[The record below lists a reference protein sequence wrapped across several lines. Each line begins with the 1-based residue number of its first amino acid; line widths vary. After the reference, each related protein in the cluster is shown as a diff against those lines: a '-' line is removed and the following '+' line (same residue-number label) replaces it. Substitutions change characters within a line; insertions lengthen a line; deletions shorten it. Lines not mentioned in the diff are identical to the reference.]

1 MDNITLFLKDG
12 KITYRPGETI
22 RGELLWD
29 LSQEVQDI
37 TINIF
42 WYTNGIGEQDS
53 EIAVTEK
60 ISMPLQKGRQSFEI
74 ELPLAPYSY
83 TGQITELQ
91 WAIEATTMKDKV
103 KDVKEFS
110 MTPDKREI
118 VLPKVEEKAT
128 GVQKFLQSLGKKRT

>member
-12 KITYRPGETI
+12 KTVYRPGETI

-29 LSQEVQDI
+29 LREDVQDI

-42 WYTNGIGEQDS
+42 WYTDGVGEQDS
-53 EIAVTEK
+53 EIAVSEK
-60 ISMPLQKGRQSFEI
+60 ISMPLQKGRQSFEM
-74 ELPLAPYSY
+74 ELPAAPYSY
-83 TGQITELQ
+83 KGRITELQ

-118 VLPKVEEKAT
+118 VLPEIKEET
-128 GVQKFLQSLGKKRT
+128 SGIQKFLQSFGKKRS